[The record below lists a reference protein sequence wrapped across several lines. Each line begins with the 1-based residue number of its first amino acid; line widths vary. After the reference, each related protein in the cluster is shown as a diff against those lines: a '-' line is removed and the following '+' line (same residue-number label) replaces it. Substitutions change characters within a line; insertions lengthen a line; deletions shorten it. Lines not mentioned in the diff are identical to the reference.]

1 MNHEQIIQKVT
12 SKVLN
17 IPEKNIKIISRLMG
31 GMSNYT
37 YIIQANDDKYTFRIP
52 GKNAENF
59 VDRDIEVYHID
70 LIEPLNLNN
79 QTIYLDTE
87 SGYKIAKYIEGQPL
101 HELSPYDYLDKA
113 AEVLRTV
120 HQSNLISQYDYQ
132 PFTRLTK
139 YEDLVK
145 AYNHRHDDRYHEYK
159 STLLSH
165 KDFLDQQEKTLCHGD
180 SQISNFVVSKD
191 ELYLMDWEFTGM
203 NDPFYDIAC
212 FGNANF
218 EHAIAIL
225 PVYLERTPNSDDY
238 NRLYLWRT
246 FQCLQWHNVALY
258 KEFIGL
264 SKDLSIDFKKVAG
277 LYLDKAQALLAKL
290 K

>member
-1 MNHEQIIQKVT
+1 MEHEKLIQEVT

-17 IPEKNIKIISRLMG
+17 IPKDTITIDSRLMG

-37 YIIQANDDKYTFRIP
+37 YIINANNDKYTFRIP

-59 VDRDIEVYHID
+59 VDRDEEVYHIN

-79 QTIYLDTE
+79 ETIYLDTAK
-87 SGYKIAKYIEGQPL
+87 GYKIAKYIEGQPL
-101 HELSPYDYLDKA
+101 HELSPYDYLEKA
-113 AEVLRTV
+113 AEVLKTI
-120 HQSNLISQYDYQ
+120 HQSNLVSNYDYA
-132 PFTRLTK
+132 PFTRLEK
-139 YEDLVK
+139 YENLVK
-145 AYNHRHDDRYHEYK
+145 SYNHRHDTRYHEYK
-159 STLLSH
+159 NTLLSH
-165 KDFLDQQEKTLCHGD
+165 KPFLDQQEKTLCHGD
-180 SQISNFVVSKD
+180 SQISNFVVSND
-191 ELYLMDWEFTGM
+191 ELFLMDWEFTGM

-225 PVYLERTPNSDDY
+225 PVYLDRIPNSDDY

-264 SKDLSIDFKKVAG
+264 SQDLHIDFKKVAG
-277 LYLDKAQALLAKL
+277 LYLDKAEALLAKL